1 MDLLE
6 PLTCY
11 YIDNSKNDALFNILL
26 NTLMITT
33 DRNLFINILKCI
45 SHLLIIWDKG
55 AKAKAEEDGN
65 GDDEDEDLA
74 QEEEEEVKLTN
85 NCIDSISDSQLETII
100 NTLLI
105 ADAR

>member
-1 MDLLE
+1 
-6 PLTCY
+6 
-11 YIDNSKNDALFNILL
+11 
-26 NTLMITT
+26 MITT

-74 QEEEEEVKLTN
+74 QEEEGRRGEINK
-85 NCIDSISDSQLETII
+85 QLH
-100 NTLLI
+100 
-105 ADAR
+105 RQYF

>member
-1 MDLLE
+1 
-6 PLTCY
+6 
-11 YIDNSKNDALFNILL
+11 
-26 NTLMITT
+26 MITT

-74 QEEEEEVKLTN
+74 QEEEGKK
-85 NCIDSISDSQLETII
+85 
-100 NTLLI
+100 
-105 ADAR
+105 R